1 MRTVGYIPPIYEAQ
15 AMSDNMNR
23 RRRSNNLNYQRQMY
37 EAIDNNAIAVFGD
50 MLDNEMQE
58 LRNNHIYKMSEVY

>member
-1 MRTVGYIPPIYEAQ
+1 MRTIGYIPPIYEAQ

-23 RRRSNNLNYQRQMY
+23 RRRSNNLNYQRQIY